1 MSTEKTNAGKDL
13 SFVNPEP
20 NERLLDP
27 KTGKTI
33 SRKKS
38 LFMAGGAMAAG
49 AVLGDFSQ
57 SQEITEILLD
67 SDGDGVADSTL
78 TDENNDGV
86 FEVET
91 SLSED
96 NAQQTETQAQPWN
109 PGTAPMA
116 GSGTVSDNMS
126 FSEAFSAARE
136 ELGAGGVFAWQGQY
150 YNTFYA
156 EELDDNNQP
165 VVDYPTT
172 DYHGLPQVDFNE
184 NAAESIH
191 DEGGFESADTDSGSD
206 LDPQALAAD
215 LDMDGNVDAV
225 FVDLNLDG
233 SADVIYTDI
242 NQDGQITEDE
252 FIIIHDPADLV
263 IPETPS
269 DGSMMSVDTNADG
282 IDDMLLA
289 DVDSDQ
295 VADMLGVDANRD
307 QLIDESEISVL
318 NAEAME
324 DTSFG
329 PAEIEYSGEV
339 SVDMPEDVSDEMLD
353 SMDDDLSSLEDNF
366 DEINEWS

>member
-1 MSTEKTNAGKDL
+1 MSTEKSNAGSDY
-13 SFVNPEP
+13 SFVSPEP
-20 NERLLDP
+20 NESLQDT

-38 LFMAGGAMAAG
+38 LFMAGGAIAAG
-49 AVLGDFSQ
+49 AVLGDSSQ
-57 SQEITEILLD
+57 NQETTEILLD
-67 SDGDGVADSTL
+67 NDGDGAADAVL
-78 TDENNDGV
+78 TDSNNDGV
-86 FEVET
+86 YEVET
-91 SLSED
+91 SLTED
-96 NAQQTETQAQPWN
+96 NPQQAETQAQPWN

-126 FSEAFSAARE
+126 FSEAFAAARE
-136 ELGAGGVFAWQGQY
+136 ELGAGGVFSWQGEY

-165 VVDYPTT
+165 VVNYSTT
-172 DYHGLPQVDFNE
+172 EYHDLPQVDFNE
-184 NAAESIH
+184 NATEAIH
-191 DEGGFESADTDSGSD
+191 DEGSFENAVSDPGSG
-206 LDPQALAAD
+206 PEPHVLAAD
-215 LDMDGNVDAV
+215 LDTDGNVDAV

-233 SADVIYTDI
+233 SADIIYTDI
-242 NQDGQITEDE
+242 NQDGQITDDE

-263 IPETPS
+263 IPENPS

-282 IDDMLLA
+282 VDDILLA

-307 QLIDESEISVL
+307 QLIDESEITVL
-318 NAEAME
+318 NAAAME
-324 DTSFG
+324 ETSFG

-339 SVDMPEDVSDEMLD
+339 AVDMPEDVPDETLD
-353 SMDDDLSSLEDNF
+353 SMNDDLSSLEDNF

>member
-1 MSTEKTNAGKDL
+1 MSTEKTNTGSDF

-20 NERLLDP
+20 NESLQDP

-49 AVLGDFSQ
+49 AFMGDFSQ
-57 SQEITEILLD
+57 NQETAEILLD
-67 SDGDGVADSTL
+67 NDGDGVADALL
-78 TDENNDGV
+78 TDTNNDGIY
-86 FEVET
+86 EVEAT
-91 SLSED
+91 LEED
-96 NAQQTETQAQPWN
+96 STNQAETQAQPWN
-109 PGTAPMA
+109 PGNAPMA
-116 GSGTVSDNMS
+116 GSGTISDDMS

-136 ELGAGGVFAWQGQY
+136 ELGAGGVFVWQGQY

-165 VVDYPTT
+165 LVDYSTT
-172 DYHGLPQVDFNE
+172 EYHGLPEIDFNE
-184 NAAESIH
+184 DASGSGQ
-191 DEGGFESADTDSGSD
+191 DEGIEHADNPTGSD
-206 LDPQALAAD
+206 FEPHVLAAD
-215 LDMDGNVDAV
+215 LDVDGNVDAV
-225 FVDLNLDG
+225 FIDLNQDG
-233 SADVIYTDI
+233 SADIIYTDI
-242 NQDGQITEDE
+242 NQDGLITDDE
-252 FIIIHDPADLV
+252 YIIIHDPADLV
-263 IPETPS
+263 IPETRS

-318 NAEAME
+318 NAAAME

-353 SMDDDLSSLEDNF
+353 SMNDDLSSLEDNF